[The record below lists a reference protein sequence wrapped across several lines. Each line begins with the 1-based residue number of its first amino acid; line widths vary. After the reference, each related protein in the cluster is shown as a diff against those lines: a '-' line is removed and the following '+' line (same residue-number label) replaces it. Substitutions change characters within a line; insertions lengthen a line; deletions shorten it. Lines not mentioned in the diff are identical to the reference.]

1 MSHSHTLIET
11 LRQRGYR
18 VTPQREMIVEAL
30 KRRFGEDLVS
40 VVLFGPF
47 ARGDFHER
55 SDIDLLILCKKVPKS
70 RMERLK
76 KFEKVEDKITKLAEK
91 LGIEN
96 LEINPIITTLK
107 KIEGNPILLDLMRSS
122 KILYDKDAR
131 FSKYLSLLRKKIEDK
146 IMFREGYWM
155 VKGKASFDEL
165 LRK

>member
-1 MSHSHTLIET
+1 MGRKTLFQKMDLILKE
-11 LRQRGYR
+11 LRKELIKEY
-18 VTPQREMIVEAL
+18 
-30 KRRFGEDLVS
+30 GENLVS
-40 VVLFGPF
+40 AVIFGSV
-47 ARGDFHER
+47 ARNTFTEE

-76 KFEKVEDKITKLAEK
+76 KFEKVESRIEKLAEK

>member
-1 MSHSHTLIET
+1 MGRKTLFQKMDLILKE
-11 LRQRGYR
+11 LRKELIKEY
-18 VTPQREMIVEAL
+18 
-30 KRRFGEDLVS
+30 GENLVS
-40 VVLFGPF
+40 AVIFGSV
-47 ARGDFHER
+47 ARNTFTEE

-76 KFEKVEDKITKLAEK
+76 KFEKVESRIEKLAEK

-131 FSKYLSLLRKKIEDK
+131 FSKYLSLLRKKVEDK

>member
-1 MSHSHTLIET
+1 MDLILKE
-11 LRQRGYR
+11 LRKELIKEY
-18 VTPQREMIVEAL
+18 
-30 KRRFGEDLVS
+30 GENLVS
-40 VVLFGPF
+40 AVIFGSV
-47 ARGDFHER
+47 ARNTFTEE

-76 KFEKVEDKITKLAEK
+76 KFEKVESRIEKLAEK

>member
-1 MSHSHTLIET
+1 MGRKTLFQKMDLILKE
-11 LRQRGYR
+11 LRKELIKEY
-18 VTPQREMIVEAL
+18 
-30 KRRFGEDLVS
+30 GENLVS
-40 VVLFGPF
+40 AVIFGSV
-47 ARGDFHER
+47 ARNTFTEE
-55 SDIDLLILCKKVPKS
+55 SDIDLLILCKRVPKS

>member
-1 MSHSHTLIET
+1 MDLILKE
-11 LRQRGYR
+11 LRKELIKEY
-18 VTPQREMIVEAL
+18 
-30 KRRFGEDLVS
+30 GENLVS
-40 VVLFGPF
+40 AVIFGSV
-47 ARGDFHER
+47 ARNTFTEE
-55 SDIDLLILCKKVPKS
+55 SDIDLLILCKRVPKS

-131 FSKYLSLLRKKIEDK
+131 FSKYLSLLRKKVEDK

>member
-1 MSHSHTLIET
+1 
-11 LRQRGYR
+11 
-18 VTPQREMIVEAL
+18 
-30 KRRFGEDLVS
+30 
-40 VVLFGPF
+40 
-47 ARGDFHER
+47 
-55 SDIDLLILCKKVPKS
+55 
-70 RMERLK
+70 LK
-76 KFEKVEDKITKLAEK
+76 KFEKVESRIEKLAEK

-107 KIEGNPILLDLMRSS
+107 KIEGNPILLDLLRSS
-122 KILYDKDAR
+122 KILYDKNAR

>member
-1 MSHSHTLIET
+1 MGRKTLFQKMDLILKE
-11 LRQRGYR
+11 LRKELIKEY
-18 VTPQREMIVEAL
+18 
-30 KRRFGEDLVS
+30 GENLVS
-40 VVLFGPF
+40 AVIFGSV
-47 ARGDFHER
+47 ARNTFTEE
-55 SDIDLLILCKKVPKS
+55 SDIDLLILCKRVPKS

-131 FSKYLSLLRKKIEDK
+131 FSKYLSLLRKKVEDK

>member
-1 MSHSHTLIET
+1 MGRKTLFQKMDLILKE
-11 LRQRGYR
+11 LRKELIKEY
-18 VTPQREMIVEAL
+18 
-30 KRRFGEDLVS
+30 GENLVS
-40 VVLFGPF
+40 AVIFGSV
-47 ARGDFHER
+47 ARNTFTEE
-55 SDIDLLILCKKVPKS
+55 SDIDLLILCKRVPKS

-76 KFEKVEDKITKLAEK
+76 KFEKVESRIEKLAEK

>member
-1 MSHSHTLIET
+1 MDLILKE
-11 LRQRGYR
+11 LRKELIKEY
-18 VTPQREMIVEAL
+18 
-30 KRRFGEDLVS
+30 GENLVS
-40 VVLFGPF
+40 AVIFGSV
-47 ARGDFHER
+47 ARNTFTEE
-55 SDIDLLILCKKVPKS
+55 SDIDLLILCKRVPKS

>member
-1 MSHSHTLIET
+1 MGRKTLFQKMDLILKE
-11 LRQRGYR
+11 LRKELIKEY
-18 VTPQREMIVEAL
+18 
-30 KRRFGEDLVS
+30 GENLVS
-40 VVLFGPF
+40 AVIFGSV
-47 ARGDFHER
+47 ARNTFTEE
-55 SDIDLLILCKKVPKS
+55 SDIDLLILCKRVPKS

-131 FSKYLSLLRKKIEDK
+131 FSKYLSILRKKVKDK
-146 IMFREGYWM
+146 IMFRESYWM

>member
-1 MSHSHTLIET
+1 MGRKTLFQKMDLILKE
-11 LRQRGYR
+11 LRKELIKEY
-18 VTPQREMIVEAL
+18 
-30 KRRFGEDLVS
+30 GENLVS
-40 VVLFGPF
+40 AVIFGSV
-47 ARGDFHER
+47 ARNTFTEE

-76 KFEKVEDKITKLAEK
+76 KFEKVESRIEKLAEK

-107 KIEGNPILLDLMRSS
+107 KIEGNPILLDLLRSS